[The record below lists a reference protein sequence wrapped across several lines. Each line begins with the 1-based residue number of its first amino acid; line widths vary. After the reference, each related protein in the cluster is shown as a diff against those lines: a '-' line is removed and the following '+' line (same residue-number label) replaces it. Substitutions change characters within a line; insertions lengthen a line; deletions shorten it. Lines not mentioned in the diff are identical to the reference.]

1 MVRDVKVLVIG
12 GGAAGLAAA
21 AELERLNV
29 PCQVLEAQSRLG
41 GRVHTVPSG
50 GDVPFERGA
59 QMVNGDMTAVLALA
73 AEAKLHVSPVPA
85 TGKDLCVV
93 GGEVLSRDELVT
105 STEIE
110 ALLSDAIRSWS
121 SPSEVV
127 RSLWSLYRWWT
138 SPWEDVGEAA
148 RGVASVTKRDRPV
161 KGSVGAVIQR
171 LLLCAE
177 DEAITKTAI
186 AEQFGADPDELNA
199 LALRNALENFA
210 SKRGDLEFQF
220 PAGMSKV
227 IETLSSKLSHVPI
240 LNSPVLRVS
249 EEGETATVYAVGEEW
264 RADRVIVT
272 VPPPVARDIAFDIEN
287 ESQLLDLLS
296 AFGSGAVIKTT
307 LRYPRPFWRDK
318 GRSGAVTF
326 GDPMGLEVC
335 DTTYETTGH
344 PQLTAFLG
352 GPEARRRAQLDEEER
367 QNMLLREIAEALGE
381 GALHP
386 VGVNEAVWVGDQWSS
401 GGYNAFIKTHHPAD
415 AAWHLARWPGAVR
428 FAGAELD
435 DTFAGY
441 VEGAIRSGRR
451 VANEVALDLAA
462 VPA

>member
-1 MVRDVKVLVIG
+1 MTRDVKVLVIG

-29 PCQVLEAQSRLG
+29 PCQVIEAQSRLG
-41 GRVHTVPSG
+41 GRVHTVFTG
-50 GDVPFERGA
+50 DDVPFERGA

-93 GGEVLSRDELVT
+93 GGEVLSRDALVT
-105 STEIE
+105 SNEIE
-110 ALLSDAIRSWS
+110 TMLSDAIRSWS
-121 SPSEVV
+121 SPSEAI
-127 RSLWSLYRWWT
+127 RSLWSLYHWWT

-148 RGVASVTKRDRPV
+148 RGVASVTRRDRPA
-161 KGSVGAVIQR
+161 KGSVGAAIQR

-177 DEAITKTAI
+177 DEAVTKTVI
-186 AEQFGADPDELNA
+186 AEQFGADPGEMNA
-199 LALRNALENFA
+199 VALRDTIESFA
-210 SKRGDLEFQF
+210 SQRGDLEFQF
-220 PAGMSKV
+220 PAGMSKI
-227 IETLSSKLSHVPI
+227 IETLSSTLSRAPI
-240 LNSPVLRVS
+240 LNSPVLRVV
-249 EEGETATVYAVGEEW
+249 EEHGIATVCAVGEHW

-272 VPPPVARDIAFDIEN
+272 VPPPAARDIAFDIEN
-287 ESQLLDLLS
+287 ESQLSDLLS

-307 LRYPRPFWRDK
+307 LRYSRPFWRDT

-326 GDPMGLEVC
+326 GEPMGLEVR

-352 GPEARRRAQLDEEER
+352 GPVARRRARLDEEER
-367 QNMLLREIAEALGE
+367 KNMLLKDIAEALGA

-386 VGVNEAVWVGDQWSS
+386 VEVNEAVWVDDPWSS

-415 AAWHLARWPGAVR
+415 AARHLARWPGVVR

-451 VANEVALDLAA
+451 VATEVALDLAA